1 MIVLRR
7 SRMLIVA
14 DMKSE
19 KESKQSTRLR
29 RNPQSTGCASSK
41 KRVSKLPE
49 RTTTEGVVQTH
60 FYSLRND
67 YTQLA

>member
-1 MIVLRR
+1 MLRR
-7 SRMLIVA
+7 SRMLVVA

-29 RNPQSTGCASSK
+29 RNPQSTGCVSSK
-41 KRVSKLPE
+41 NMVSKVPE